1 MRFQKLKRNIAIS
14 LMIFVLVIGGILA
27 VGFFQ
32 SRANYNSQLSL
43 GAPIYTNRG
52 GIIQAQPTQN
62 TQANI
67 QPAPAP
73 APPQQPTFGFFN
85 SGIRTRAS

>member
-32 SRANYNSQLSL
+32 SHANYNSQLSL

-52 GIIQAQPTQN
+52 GVIQPTQQN